1 MRTRPRA
8 RTGLTA
14 LIAAAA
20 LAVTAVGCG
29 SAAEEAGGGSPAKS
43 GDGEAAG
50 GGVTVSHLKGSTTL
64 KAPARKVVA
73 LEWTYAEDLLAL
85 GVSPAGVADVK
96 GYDQWVT
103 GGPRFGKDVKDV
115 GTRQAPSLETIKAL
129 KPDLIITSKV
139 RSEANYEQ
147 LNKIAPTLM
156 FDPYSTDS
164 EYTEMRDTLKK
175 IGTAVGKPE
184 AADTALKDLDAKIAA
199 AKQKLD
205 TAKKNGAEVTV
216 ARGYTTDGA
225 AVVEVLTDST
235 IPGGL
240 LPQLGLKN
248 AWTGKADAYGMS
260 KVDIEGLKPVEKSS
274 LVYVA
279 AKDDDVFATSLP
291 KNALWQNLDFA
302 KDKRVHALDPGTWFF
317 GGPFSTAQVADEIA
331 SALTS

>member
-1 MRTRPRA
+1 MRTRPRG
-8 RTGLTA
+8 RVLTA
-14 LIAAAA
+14 LLAAAA
-20 LAVTAVGCG
+20 LAVTAAGCG
-29 SAAEEAGGGSPAKS
+29 SAADEAGGGTPKKE
-43 GDGEAAG
+43 GGTGKDGGA
-50 GGVTVSHLKGSTTL
+50 VTITHLRGTTTL
-64 KAPARKVVA
+64 KQPATKVVA

-85 GVSPAGVADVK
+85 GVSPAGVADIK

-103 GGPRFGKDVKDV
+103 GGPRFGASVKDV
-115 GTRQAPSLETIKAL
+115 GTRQAPSLETIKVL

-139 RSEANYEQ
+139 RSEANYEE

-156 FDPYSTDS
+156 FDPYSS
-164 EYTEMRDTLKK
+164 AGEYEEMRTTLRS
-175 IGTAVGKPE
+175 IGTAVGQAQ
-184 AADTALKDLDAKIAA
+184 AADQALKDLDAKVAA
-199 AKQKLD
+199 AK
-205 TAKKNGAEVTV
+205 KKIADGGRGGAGVTV

-240 LPQLGLKN
+240 LPQLGLQN
-248 AWTGKADAYGMS
+248 AWKGKADAYGMS
-260 KVDIEGLKPVEKSS
+260 KVDVEGLKPAEKST

-291 KNALWQNLDFA
+291 KNALWRSLDFV
-302 KDKRVHALDPGTWFF
+302 KGKRVHALDPGTWFY